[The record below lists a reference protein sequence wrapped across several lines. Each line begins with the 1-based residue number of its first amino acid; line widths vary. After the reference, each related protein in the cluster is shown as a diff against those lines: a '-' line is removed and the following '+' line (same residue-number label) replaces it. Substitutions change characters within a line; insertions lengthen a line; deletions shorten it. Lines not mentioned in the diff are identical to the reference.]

1 MMMALGLLGVLLTPP
16 VLGQVHHFYSGFMS
30 GDSLYG
36 VEFNEQSS
44 ALSVFYNGTL
54 NVSSSKWIA
63 TDISQKNVYIA
74 DGDNVN
80 YIVSADTAPFT
91 VFGAP
96 YSAGCPGQVI
106 SVGSSG
112 TLESVEANISYSSD
126 SGVHGLALSADSRF
140 IYSGDDMGG
149 SIWTHSYNEA
159 TNTVTKLQRL
169 NVSGNPRHLVV
180 SPQASFVYVILEENN
195 QLAVFNRDSTS
206 GLLTGRNKT
215 LSLLPTGTTRIL
227 FGRQVQSDA
236 NHSHFYSA
244 YSNSS
249 LYWSDEVKFSNPQEE
264 GKYPKYL
271 FATIRSRTST
281 DPGFVAAFALDSTT
295 GSINNRLFLI
305 PTTASG
311 GASNSISPAI
321 FSEEYFTISD
331 AQNNFIEVWKLGEDA
346 QTATS
351 IAHLDV
357 ADSPANVVWVN

>member
-1 MMMALGLLGVLLTPP
+1 M
-16 VLGQVHHFYSGFMS
+16 
-30 GDSLYG
+30 
-36 VEFNEQSS
+36 
-44 ALSVFYNGTL
+44 
-54 NVSSSKWIA
+54 
-63 TDISQKNVYIA
+63 
-74 DGDNVN
+74 GDNVN

-215 LSLLPTGTTRIL
+215 LSLLPT
-227 FGRQVQSDA
+227 
-236 NHSHFYSA
+236 A

-281 DPGFVAAFALDSTT
+281 DPGFVAAFALDITT